1 MESLGH
7 IGHEICMRYAEKIKS
22 CMTFLEEF
30 AHIGH
35 GQALKIAV
43 YESKHMT
50 RESKNEQKGHEQALR
65 IAVYEG
71 EHMTCE
77 GKNKHISHEAHMRC
91 ASKIKSHRPGIQKS
105 TNRYVPPKK
114 VRPKSNNLT
123 IGGRY
128 NKQSVL
134 CAIDNL
140 CNQCFCSIQSYVSK

>member
-1 MESLGH
+1 M
-7 IGHEICMRYAEKIKS
+7 HEICMRYAEKIKS

-50 RESKNEQKGHEQALR
+50 RESKNEQKGHEQVAK

-71 EHMTCE
+71 EHMTRE
-77 GKNKHISHEAHMRC
+77 SKSGQKGHEAHIRC
-91 ASKIKSHRPGIQKS
+91 ASKIKRHRPGIQKS

-114 VRPKSNNLT
+114 SQTK
-123 IGGRY
+123 I
-128 NKQSVL
+128 
-134 CAIDNL
+134 
-140 CNQCFCSIQSYVSK
+140 